1 VVALKWS
8 FVEHSQRILGLILEI
23 SSDQIWVAKVDEP
36 ILAGRLNQRPTFES
50 KMVMKETENCLL
62 HNLESQ
68 LWAIGCVE
76 IFSSIWVA
84 Y

>member
-1 VVALKWS
+1 MESAGS
-8 FVEHSQRILGLILEI
+8 N
-23 SSDQIWVAKVDEP
+23 KVDEP
-36 ILAGRLNQRPTFES
+36 IMASRLKWRPIFEP

-62 HNLESQ
+62 HNLEFQ
-68 LWAIGCVE
+68 LWTIGCVE